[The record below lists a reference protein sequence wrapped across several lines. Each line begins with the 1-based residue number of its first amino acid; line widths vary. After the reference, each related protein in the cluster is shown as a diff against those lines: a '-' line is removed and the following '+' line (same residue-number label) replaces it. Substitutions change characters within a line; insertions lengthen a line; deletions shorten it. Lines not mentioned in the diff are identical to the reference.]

1 MCLLGAKAVGRGAHP
16 KQSLDLKA
24 KLLSLGG
31 TPMPGVPM
39 GPLLLHTTRVGVW
52 LVPGPAEQQPKVLVS
67 CSMLGELN

>member
-31 TPMPGVPM
+31 PPCRVSPWVTCYCTPPGWES
-39 GPLLLHTTRVGVW
+39 GW
-52 LVPGPAEQQPKVLVS
+52 CLVQLSNNQRFW
-67 CSMLGELN
+67 